1 MTTIE
6 PVLTRSR
13 ELAAFGASIT
23 ADALPEPVVHN
34 ARRAFVDWTAA
45 ALAGSGEPAA
55 AKLRGVVA
63 AVGGDGPCT
72 VVGTTLRTSPPFAA
86 LANAYT
92 SHLLDYDDVY
102 NPSATTIHLGSCVWP
117 AVLAIG
123 QARGLAGP
131 ALVAAYVAGFEV
143 GARVACAAGPQH
155 YESGWH
161 VTGTAGHLAA
171 AAAAANAL
179 GLSAEATTHALG
191 CAATQAA
198 GVREVYGS
206 DTKAIH
212 PGKAAMDGVLAA
224 LLAENGFT
232 STDTALEGERGLLR
246 AITPRPHP
254 ELLTEG
260 LGTDGS
266 DTHWHVLDNGHKL
279 YPSASLTHPAIDAVL
294 ALDPVDPAEVAAIEV
309 RMAGFAA
316 AVTALA
322 QPETGAAAKFST
334 AHCVAAALTR
344 RHAGPAE
351 FTDTVVAD
359 PVVAALRDKVTVL
372 ADEAVTKRGCLLRIT
387 LHDRTELRSTVEQNK
402 GTPAAPLTDA
412 DLEDKLVTAGDATL
426 GHQTTDLLV
435 KSCWAL
441 DRLAGLDELMAY
453 VTPVSPVCHA
463 G

>member
-1 MTTIE
+1 MTTTE
-6 PVLTRSR
+6 PTLTRSR

-23 ADALPEPVVHN
+23 AESLPAQVVHH

-86 LANAYT
+86 LANAYA

-102 NPSATTIHLGSCVWP
+102 NPSATTIHVGACVWP

-179 GLSAEATTHALG
+179 GLSADQTTHALG

-206 DTKAIH
+206 DTKAMH

-246 AITPRPHP
+246 AITPRPYP

-260 LGTDGS
+260 LG
-266 DTHWHVLDNGHKL
+266 THWHVLDNGHKL

-294 ALDPVDPAEVAAIEV
+294 ALEPVDPAEVAAIEV

-351 FTDTVVAD
+351 FTDAVVAD
-359 PVVAALRDKVTVL
+359 PVVTALRDKVTVV

-387 LHDRTELRSTVEQNK
+387 LHDRTELRSAVEQNK

-412 DLEDKLVTAGDATL
+412 DLEDKLVTAGDAAL
-426 GHQTTDLLV
+426 GHQVTDRLV
-435 KSCWAL
+435 KECWAL
-441 DRLAGLDELMAY
+441 DRLPGLGEFAAY
-453 VTPVSPVCHA
+453 VTPVPAASRA
-463 G
+463 D